1 MGILFGFSPCLGGT
15 EGFFVL
21 FCFNSS
27 CDRVSQ
33 SIFPVL
39 IIGCVVPYSVENL
52 LENRNSELTVC
63 PCSAVSF
70 NKLAEISFYSA
81 ATRVALVT
89 HVSAQ
94 GE

>member
-1 MGILFGFSPCLGGT
+1 MGILFRFSPCLGET
-15 EGFFVL
+15 EGFFVW
-21 FCFNSS
+21 FGFNSS
-27 CDRVSQ
+27 RDRVSQ

-70 NKLAEISFYSA
+70 IQ
-81 ATRVALVT
+81 V
-89 HVSAQ
+89 
-94 GE
+94 G